1 MSKPSLR
8 RLAAIT
14 YADIVGY
21 SRLMGEDSAGTLAAL
36 REFRGGLLA
45 SAVDQHRG
53 YVAKSMGDGWLIE
66 FTSVVD
72 AVNCAME
79 LQGSLAAHRT
89 IKLRIGVH
97 LGDITHEEEDIF
109 GDGVNIAATITRS
122 RQPTAIKKFWS
133 VAMYMRW

>member
-53 YVAKSMGDGWLIE
+53 HVAKSMGDGWLIE
-66 FTSVVD
+66 FSSVVD

-79 LQGSLAAHRT
+79 L
-89 IKLRIGVH
+89 
-97 LGDITHEEEDIF
+97 
-109 GDGVNIAATITRS
+109 
-122 RQPTAIKKFWS
+122 
-133 VAMYMRW
+133 